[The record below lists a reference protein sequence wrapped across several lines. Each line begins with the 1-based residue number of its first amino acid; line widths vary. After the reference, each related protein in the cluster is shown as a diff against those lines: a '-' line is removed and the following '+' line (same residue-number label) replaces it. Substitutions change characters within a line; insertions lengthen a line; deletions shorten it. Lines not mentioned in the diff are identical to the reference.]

1 MYLPELT
8 DQQERDSD
16 QPLNRKTISPYAF
29 LSDCTRP
36 LHSIS
41 HRGHAFLHVQ
51 APSLRASAMTTILEE
66 ETLPD
71 VDFSQLLDLDN
82 ALTGDVEGLDS
93 DTWAVEAS
101 RDPCP
106 LSTNNEYVHF
116 SVSRA
121 SDGFPT
127 DCTLASSAMASMATL
142 GFPKPPSRLQ
152 QASRSL
158 TIPSSRTGSR
168 ASHAQRSH
176 ATTVDPKGWSAICNA
191 AKLTAPH
198 VSRYSVNV
206 V

>member
-1 MYLPELT
+1 
-8 DQQERDSD
+8 
-16 QPLNRKTISPYAF
+16 
-29 LSDCTRP
+29 
-36 LHSIS
+36 
-41 HRGHAFLHVQ
+41 
-51 APSLRASAMTTILEE
+51 MTTILEE

-71 VDFSQLLDLDN
+71 VDFAQLLDLDN
-82 ALTGDVEGLDS
+82 ALTGDIEGLDH

-106 LSTNNEYVHF
+106 LSTNNECVHF
-116 SVSRA
+116 LVSYA
-121 SDGFPT
+121 SDGRPADRTVVF
-127 DCTLASSAMASMATL
+127 SAMASMATL
-142 GFPKPPSRLQ
+142 DFPKPPSRFQ

-168 ASHAQRSH
+168 ASHAQISH

-191 AKLTAPH
+191 AKLTVPH